1 MILRCNMKL
10 HGEFVLRQIV
20 DETVAVPVGQTSLEF
35 NGMILLNDVSKVIWQ
50 ALEQETDLAGLVARI
65 TDTFEVSAQEA
76 EADILEFLSQ
86 LRQAQLLEE

>member
-1 MILRCNMKL
+1 MKL

>member
-1 MILRCNMKL
+1 MKL

-35 NGMILLNDVSKVIWQ
+35 NGMILLNDVSKVVWQ
-50 ALEQETDLAGLVARI
+50 ALEKETNLAGLVASL
-65 TDTFEVSAQEA
+65 TDTFEVSPQEA